1 MSENDLMEE
10 IRERVVND
18 YFTPNIKAEVILDT
32 LLTPY
37 IPQIVRGQLG
47 EKVGSLTFLTKEM
60 SISDEGDENNRGPKI
75 DYVLEDDNFVY
86 LVELKTTKGSI
97 NTKQAERYIRNCYGR
112 DKTFCVVLGKRLLDI
127 MNITFKFDHPWT
139 AQTLLTDFQQVT
151 GEGKKT
157 DSERCAKSYLG
168 DKRLASTRKY
178 LYTVGQLLE
187 HHAGEI
193 QDLWEKP
200 LRLVYLTPNGDRV
213 FPKKPRKKDK
223 QKQDKAERE
232 WEELRARWKELY
244 IAPDG
249 IDSSVS
255 LKASVGGLRDAK
267 DDLAQLLADIITEI
281 YGG

>member
-97 NTKQAERYIRNCYGR
+97 NTKQAER
-112 DKTFCVVLGKRLLDI
+112 
-127 MNITFKFDHPWT
+127 
-139 AQTLLTDFQQVT
+139 
-151 GEGKKT
+151 
-157 DSERCAKSYLG
+157 
-168 DKRLASTRKY
+168 
-178 LYTVGQLLE
+178 
-187 HHAGEI
+187 
-193 QDLWEKP
+193 
-200 LRLVYLTPNGDRV
+200 
-213 FPKKPRKKDK
+213 
-223 QKQDKAERE
+223 
-232 WEELRARWKELY
+232 
-244 IAPDG
+244 
-249 IDSSVS
+249 
-255 LKASVGGLRDAK
+255 
-267 DDLAQLLADIITEI
+267 
-281 YGG
+281 